1 MRRWSVVA
9 AFIVVAFA
17 AQSVMAGAP
26 EDVRDAEIAFAKA
39 FADRDE
45 AKFFSFVLN
54 DSTFFGARTLRGKQ
68 EVVERWSRF
77 FKAPQAPFSWTP
89 ERVAVNAA
97 GSIGLSSGPVV
108 DPKGQLIGTYSS
120 VWVKQPDGAWK
131 ILFDGPGSAAACL
144 PENAAPVKEGDVAL
158 AGGGSVHYKV
168 IGDGP
173 AKVVVP
179 GGLPLANDF
188 KGLGDLATMYFY
200 GTRKHDEGD
209 TAIEADLADLEAV
222 RQFFKLDKFVPLA
235 YAKDSRIAATYAS
248 RHPEHVSRL
257 IALSPLVAGESVPLS
272 LPILIVRGTNDG
284 AWAKSLPDARLLR
297 ADDPANV
304 FGAIRQFLRG
314 EWPLLA
320 EKVQ

>member
-1 MRRWSVVA
+1 MVA
-9 AFIVVAFA
+9 VLIVFVFA
-17 AQSVMAGAP
+17 AQSVFAGAI

-39 FADRDE
+39 FANRDE

-54 DSTFFGARTLRGKQ
+54 DSTFFNARTLHGKQ

-97 GSIGLSSGPVV
+97 GTIGLSSGPVV
-108 DPKGQLIGTYSS
+108 DPKGQLVGTYAS

-131 ILFDGPGSAAACL
+131 ILFDGPGGAAACL
-144 PENAAPVKEGDVAL
+144 PETAAPVKEGDIAL

-173 AKVVVP
+173 AKVVIP

-188 KGLGDLATMYFY
+188 KGLGDLATMVFY
-200 GTRKHDEGD
+200 DVREH
-209 TAIEADLADLEAV
+209 ADGKSDLEAV
-222 RQFFKLDKFVPLA
+222 REFFKFDKFVPLG
-235 YAKDSRIAATYAS
+235 YAKDSRIAALYANH
-248 RHPEHVSRL
+248 HPEHVSRF
-257 IALSPLVAGESVPLS
+257 IALSPLAAGEPVSLAVPVL
-272 LPILIVRGTNDG
+272 ILRGTNDAT
-284 AWAKSLPDARLLR
+284 AWAKSLPDARLLS
-297 ADDPANV
+297 ADDAANV

-320 EKVQ
+320 EKAK